1 MTIIQ
6 AIEVTKEDLIP
17 RLKNERVAE
26 LVIISML
33 SLPER
38 MPASFQETYTPI
50 AAAGGTA
57 QVTHLARLISAQMT
71 NAGVGV
77 GAEKMEELKQVGLCI
92 VVFCKNLS
100 EKKMKNSL
108 IRLKAFFGQVKWCF
122 L

>member
-6 AIEVTKEDLIP
+6 AIEMTKEDLIP

-57 QVTHLARLISAQMT
+57 QVSHLSRLISAQMT

-77 GAEKMEELKQVGLCI
+77 GAEKMEELKQVGAKYFWLYI
-92 VVFCKNLS
+92 NI
-100 EKKMKNSL
+100 N
-108 IRLKAFFGQVKWCF
+108 
-122 L
+122 